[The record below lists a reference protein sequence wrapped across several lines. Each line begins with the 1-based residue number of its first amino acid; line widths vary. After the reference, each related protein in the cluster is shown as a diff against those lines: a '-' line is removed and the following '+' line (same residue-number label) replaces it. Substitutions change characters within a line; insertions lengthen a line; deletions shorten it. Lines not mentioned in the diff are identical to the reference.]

1 MSKARGLLFVFVG
14 PGGAGKNTLMNI
26 IKERH
31 PEIQQLATATTREKR
46 PEEEQGRERIFVSLE
61 RFRDMISNDEL
72 LEFQEVTPNKYYGIP
87 RASVEEPMR
96 DGINQIADIEVR
108 GAQVLLE
115 NYRDDIVVLYVTA
128 PGKTEDEQLETIKQR
143 MLLRLNHA
151 PTDSDWDLIHQRME
165 RAKNLEFPFSKKC
178 EHIIINDKL
187 DEAAEQVDKIITEA
201 IKKRSEEV

>member
-1 MSKARGLLFVFVG
+1 MAKARGLLFVFVG

-31 PEIQQLATATTREKR
+31 PEIQQLATATTREMRAGEK
-46 PEEEQGRERIFVSLE
+46 QGRERIFVSLE

-87 RASVEEPMR
+87 RESVEKPMK
-96 DGINQIADIEVR
+96 DGIFQIADIEVR
-108 GAQVLLE
+108 GAQVLIE
-115 NYRDDIVVLYVTA
+115 NYKNDIVVLYVTA

-143 MLLRLNHA
+143 MLQRLNHT
-151 PTDSDWDLIHQRME
+151 PTESDWDLIYQRME
-165 RAKNLEFPFSKKC
+165 RARNLEFPFSKKC

-201 IKKRSEEV
+201 MKKRKAKS

>member
-1 MSKARGLLFVFVG
+1 MGKARGILFVFVG

-31 PEIQQLATATTREKR
+31 PEIQQLATATTREMRAGEK
-46 PEEEQGRERIFVSLE
+46 QGRERIFVSLE

-87 RASVEEPMR
+87 RASVEDPMKN
-96 DGINQIADIEVR
+96 GIFQIADIEVR

-115 NYRDDIVVLYVTA
+115 NYKDDIVVLYVTA

-143 MLLRLNHA
+143 MLQRLNHT
-151 PTDSDWDLIHQRME
+151 PTESDWDLIYQRME
-165 RAKNLEFPFSKKC
+165 RARNLEFPFSKKC

-187 DEAAEQVDKIITEA
+187 EEAAEQVDKIITEA
-201 IKKRSEEV
+201 MKKRKK